1 MANKNKKK
9 KNNNKKN
16 ESAVKQLN
24 PKTQKAIKN
33 GSVKNAAES
42 ETRVRK
48 PLGFMPYLLGTIAVL
63 LFLLLIMQDN
73 AGYLGSV
80 LAPFFKGLF
89 GYGAFAIPVYLLAVA
104 LLWKRDRKNGT
115 SGARYLLCIAN
126 FIFVLVL
133 IHMHT
138 ATPEQRSFDQGE
150 ISFFKAF
157 YENGTQGIG
166 GGAIGG
172 TLGSGIEFLLKPVL
186 TYIIGYFVAI
196 ITFLFLI
203 GTSPSAIA
211 RAIKK
216 SASQAA
222 EARREREAELEEQAR
237 LAEEEARKR
246 KPAEAAPA
254 RNTEKKRKFELPEIP
269 DIDENEQTPPEEMI
283 PATPIVV
290 PTEETVVEPAV
301 DPLDQGNY
309 ESFFKEADG
318 DAPLIDN
325 PSEFVDPAVSSAE
338 FNSDAVTVKE
348 TTPVSEDGEAL
359 VPEEYPEDATLEE
372 DAPPPV
378 PPYVFP
384 PISLLSEGSSD
395 YLRQDPNRTQLIG
408 QKLVSILRTYGVKV
422 TLVSTSCGPA
432 VTRYEVLPDEGV
444 RVSRIESL
452 ADDIRLRLA
461 ASSVRIESNIP
472 GKAAIGIEIPNDTS
486 SVVKLRDLIDND
498 IFRSNKSKLFVCL
511 GVDVG
516 GNPIYFDIPDM
527 PHLIIA
533 GATGMGKS
541 VCINSIIISLL
552 YRAKPDELKFIMID
566 PKKIELS
573 CYNGIPH
580 LMVPVVNDPR
590 TAAGSLNWAVNEME
604 RRYSLMESLGT
615 ARNLDEYNSIVEGD
629 PEREKLPYVVIIIDE
644 LADLMM
650 TAKDAV
656 ETSICRLAQ
665 KARAAGIYLILGTQR
680 PDATVI
686 TGLIKAN
693 VPSKIAFTVS
703 SAIDSRIILDESG
716 AEALLGKGDMLF
728 APVKS
733 MKKIRVQG
741 AFVDGKTEVN
751 AVCNFVRNTAQA
763 TYSDDVMK
771 MIEQE
776 ASQCGKQAKHTAA
789 PVSGGDEQEDPLF
802 LDALGIAFEYETM
815 ATSLL
820 QRKLSVG
827 YSRAQKMIDMMED
840 RGYVGKFDPA
850 TKKRKIILTKE
861 EYDEL
866 RLNKSSAQS
875 E

>member
-1 MANKNKKK
+1 MATTKDRKSGTKNTSPVKELKPQTKKAVKNVNKNNSKA
-9 KNNNKKN
+9 
-16 ESAVKQLN
+16 SAVDQFN
-24 PKTQKAIKN
+24 IK
-33 GSVKNAAES
+33 
-42 ETRVRK
+42 K
-48 PLGFMPYLLGTIAVL
+48 PLGFMPYLLVTLAVL
-63 LFLLLIMQDN
+63 LTLLLIMDN
-73 AGYLGSV
+73 SGYLGKILS
-80 LAPFFKGLF
+80 PFFMGLF
-89 GYGAFAIPVYLLAVA
+89 GYGAFAIPVYLVIIAIF
-104 LLWKRDRKNGT
+104 WKTDRKNNTAAG
-115 SGARYLLCIAN
+115 RYLLCLAN
-126 FIFVLVL
+126 FVFVLAL
-133 IHMHT
+133 IHLHT
-138 ATPEQRSFDQGE
+138 TVDAQREFVQG
-150 ISFFKAF
+150 FFKAF
-157 YENGTQGIG
+157 YDNGVNGVGGGIIG
-166 GGAIGG
+166 GCI
-172 TLGSGIEFLLKPVL
+172 GSGIEFLISTVL
-186 TYIIGYFVAI
+186 TYIISYFVAI
-196 ITFLFLI
+196 ITFLFLV
-203 GTSPSAIA
+203 GTSPAAILRKLKESADKA
-211 RAIKK
+211 G
-216 SASQAA
+216 
-222 EARREREAELEEQAR
+222 EARRIREEELRERAR
-237 LAEEEARKR
+237 IAEEEEKKAK
-246 KPAEAAPA
+246 KVTPLK
-254 RNTEKKRKFELPEIP
+254 TEKKPKFELPPVPGEISEPEPSPETDVPAMP
-269 DIDENEQTPPEEMI
+269 DPAAEYTSAFANAPAAPAEPI
-283 PATPIVV
+283 PN
-290 PTEETVVEPAV
+290 
-301 DPLDQGNY
+301 DY
-309 ESFFKEADG
+309 ESIFKESDG
-318 DAPLIDN
+318 DAPLID
-325 PSEFVDPAVSSAE
+325 DPGDYADPDSSKADI
-338 FNSDAVTVKE
+338 NCGVTVTE
-348 TTPVSEDGEAL
+348 TE
-359 VPEEYPEDATLEE
+359 PEDAGTPEGDDTLETE
-372 DAPPPV
+372 ETAETVPAA

-395 YLRQDPNRTQLIG
+395 YLRQDPNHTQLVG
-408 QKLVSILRTYGVKV
+408 QKLVSILKTYGVKV
-422 TLVSTSCGPA
+422 TLVSTSRGPA

-498 IFRSNKSKLFVCL
+498 IFRTNKSKLFVCL

-552 YRAKPDELKFIMID
+552 YRATPDELKFIMID

-615 ARNLDEYNSIVEGD
+615 ARNLDEYNSLVEGD

-741 AFVDGKTEVN
+741 AYVDGKTEVT
-751 AVCNFVRNTAQA
+751 AVCNFVKNAAQA
-763 TYSDDVMK
+763 TYDDDVIK
-771 MIEQE
+771 LIEQE
-776 ASQCGKQAKHTAA
+776 ASQCGKQAKHAA
-789 PVSGGDEQEDPLF
+789 GPVSGGGDEPEDPLF
-802 LDALGIAFEYETM
+802 MDALGIAFEYETM

-827 YSRAQKMIDMMED
+827 YSRAQKMIDMMEE

-866 RLNKSSAQS
+866 RLNKGGEQS

>member
-1 MANKNKKK
+1 MATTQKKK
-9 KNNNKKN
+9 TAKNGGN
-16 ESAVKQLN
+16 AVKQLK
-24 PKTQKAIKN
+24 PKTQRAIKN
-33 GSVKNAAES
+33 GSVKTEPEKARTE
-42 ETRVRK
+42 RK
-48 PLGFMPYLLGTIAVL
+48 PLGFVPYVLGTVAVL
-63 LFLLLIMQDN
+63 LLLLLIMEDN

-80 LAPFFKGLF
+80 TAPFFKGLF
-89 GYGAFAIPVYLLAVA
+89 GYGAFAVPVYLLIIA
-104 LLWKRDRKNGT
+104 LFWKRDRKNGT
-115 SGARYLLCIAN
+115 TGARCLICAAN
-126 FIFVLVL
+126 FVFVLALV
-133 IHMHT
+133 HMHT
-138 ATPEQRSFDQGE
+138 ANAAQRSFDQGE
-150 ISFFKAF
+150 VSFFKVF
-157 YENGTQGIG
+157 YQNGMSGTG
-166 GGAIGG
+166 GGLIGG
-172 TLGSGIEFLLKPVL
+172 TLGSGIEFLIKPVL
-186 TYIIGYFVAI
+186 TYIISYIVAI
-196 ITFLFLI
+196 LTFLFLI
-203 GTSPSAIA
+203 GTSPVAIYRSVRRSAE
-211 RAIKK
+211 K
-216 SASQAA
+216 AA
-222 EARREREAELEEQAR
+222 EARREREAELAEKAR
-237 LAEEEARKR
+237 IAEEEARKQ
-246 KPAEAAPA
+246 KVPAAPKP
-254 RNTEKKRKFELPEIP
+254 EKKHKFELPEIP
-269 DIDENEQTPPEEMI
+269 DIEPEQ
-283 PATPIVV
+283 PAAPAESTSVEDPAPVFAGKA
-290 PTEETVVEPAV
+290 ETPAV
-301 DPLDQGNY
+301 VSKDPLDEGNY

-318 DAPLIDN
+318 DAPLVGE
-325 PSEFVDPAVSSAE
+325 PTEYSDPDVSVAE
-338 FNSDAVTVKE
+338 FNSDAVDVKE
-348 TTPVSEDGEAL
+348 TAPVEQVPTDTDAAEVFPDG
-359 VPEEYPEDATLEE
+359 ATVSE

-408 QKLVSILRTYGVKV
+408 QKLVSVLRTYGVKV
-422 TLVSTSCGPA
+422 TLVSTSKGPA

-472 GKAAIGIEIPNDTS
+472 GKAAIGIEIPNDTA
-486 SVVKLRDLIDND
+486 SVVKLRDLIDNEL
-498 IFRSNKSKLFVCL
+498 FRNNKSKLFVCL

-541 VCINSIIISLL
+541 VCINSLIISLL
-552 YRAKPDELKFIMID
+552 YRATPDELKFIMID

-604 RRYSLMESLGT
+604 RRYSLMESLGS
-615 ARNLDEYNSIVEGD
+615 ARNLDEYNSMVEGD
-629 PEREKLPYVVIIIDE
+629 PEREKLPYIVIIIDE

-693 VPSKIAFTVS
+693 IPSKIAFTVS

-741 AFVDGKTEVN
+741 AYVDGKTEVT
-751 AVCNFVRNTAQA
+751 AVCNFVKNSVQA

-776 ASQCGKQAKHTAA
+776 ASQCGKQAKHSAG
-789 PVSGGDEQEDPLF
+789 PVSSGDEQEDPLF
-802 LDALGIAFEYETM
+802 MDALGIAFEYETM

-827 YSRAQKMIDMMED
+827 YARAQKMIDMMED
-840 RGYVGKFDPA
+840 RGYVSKFDPA

-866 RLNKSSAQS
+866 RLNNKAKS